1 MRIAM
6 TGAGGGLGRALLR
19 RLEGAD
25 VRGFTHAELAV
36 EDPAAVDAAIAA
48 ARPEAVLHLGAMT
61 SVDACELDPDR
72 AFLVN
77 ALGTRNVADA
87 TRRAGA
93 LLVLL
98 STDYVFDGA
107 KGEPY
112 HEFDE
117 PRPPSVYGASKL
129 QAEREVRALVPD
141 HLIVRTSWV
150 FGAGDD
156 FVTRSLRRLADGEEV
171 GGIVDQVGTP
181 TYVEHLAA
189 RLLEVVRLPARG
201 VVHLAGPE
209 PTTWHEVLTRAREIG
224 GLRGAV
230 VEQKMGDLDRPAPRP
245 ANSALTSLVLPGYW
259 VAPLPPLD
267 EAIREV
273 VSRAHG

>member
-1 MRIAM
+1 MRVAI

-19 RLEGAD
+19 RLGDD
-25 VRGFTHAELAV
+25 VRAFTHGDLAV
-36 EDPAAVDAAIAA
+36 EDPSAVDAALAA
-48 ARPEAVLHLGAMT
+48 AKPETVLHLGAMT
-61 SVDACELDPDR
+61 SVDGCELDPDR

-87 TRRAGA
+87 TRRGGA
-93 LLVLL
+93 LLVML

-129 QAEREVRALVPD
+129 QAEREVRALCPD

-156 FVTRSLRRLADGEEV
+156 FVTRSVRKLADGEEV
-171 GGIVDQVGTP
+171 GGIVDQVGSP
-181 TYVEHLAA
+181 TYVEHLAE

-201 VVHLAGPE
+201 VVHLSGPE
-209 PTTWHEVLTRAREIG
+209 ATTWHDVLTRARDLG
-224 GLRGAV
+224 GLPGSV
-230 VEQKMGDLDRPAPRP
+230 TEQKMGDLDRPAPRP
-245 ANSALTSLVLPGYW
+245 ANSALTSLVLPGYGI
-259 VAPLPPLD
+259 APLPPLD
-267 EAIREV
+267 EAIGEV
-273 VSRAHG
+273 VSRARG

>member
-1 MRIAM
+1 MRVAI

-19 RLEGAD
+19 RLDGDE
-25 VRGFTHAELAV
+25 VRAFSHGELAV
-36 EDPAAVDAAIAA
+36 EDPATVDAAIASA
-48 ARPEAVLHLGAMT
+48 EPETVLHLGAMT

-93 LLVLL
+93 LMVLL

-129 QAEREVRALVPD
+129 QAEREARALCPD

-156 FVTRSLRRLADGEEV
+156 FVTRSVRRLAAGEEV

-181 TYVEHLAA
+181 THVDHLAE

-209 PTTWHEVLTRAREIG
+209 PATWHDVLTRARDLG
-224 GLRGAV
+224 RLPGSV
-230 VEQKMGDLDRPAPRP
+230 TEQKMGDLDRPAPRP
-245 ANSALTSLVLPGYW
+245 VNSALTSLVLPGYG
-259 VAPLPPLD
+259 VAPLPRLN